1 MLKPIFTEKST
12 LEAKNG
18 RYTFWVSTD
27 MTKLQIKA
35 LINATFGVHV
45 RQVHTINLKKLIKR
59 TMAGKIQT
67 IAARKKAIVRL
78 SKDEKIPLFE
88 EEKKKKSKKSKSK

>member
-18 RYTFWVSTD
+18 RYSFWVGVG

-35 LINATFGVHV
+35 LINETFGVHV
-45 RQVHTINLKKLIKR
+45 RQIRTINLKKLTKR
-59 TMAGKIQT
+59 TLAGKVQT
-67 IAARKKAIVRL
+67 IVARKKAIVRL

-88 EEKKKKSKKSKSK
+88 EEKKKKSKSK